1 MIFADACHKANINL
15 AGFEHDLD
23 AEEEK
28 EVQVDIDQFFHE
40 TFYDAFASGK
50 FKNPQKGFP

>member
-1 MIFADACHKANINL
+1 
-15 AGFEHDLD
+15 
-23 AEEEK
+23 
-28 EVQVDIDQFFHE
+28 VQVDIDQFFHE